1 MLSETNLNVNFIN
14 WDVSKV
20 FDMFNMFND
29 CKFSGDISNWSVYAL
44 ESVDYI
50 FNSKTFNIPYWSMIQ
65 NQEQRIQAIDKF
77 KLKGELKEELEIND
91 GNLGK
96 RVKI

>member
-1 MLSETNLNVNFIN
+1 
-14 WDVSKV
+14 
-20 FDMFNMFND
+20 
-29 CKFSGDISNWSVYAL
+29 
-44 ESVDYI
+44 
-50 FNSKTFNIPYWSMIQ
+50 MIQ